1 MTGQMASMLFMFD
14 VVDRAIESAKKERR
28 NNRENRTDFA
38 DIEVQ
43 RQEIQMATGIDPLH
57 DLSALASAMKEN

>member
-14 VVDRAIESAKKERR
+14 VVDRAVKAAEKERTK
-28 NNRENRTDFA
+28 RETRTDFA

-43 RQEIQMATGIDPLH
+43 RQEIYRATGIDPLH
-57 DLSALASAMKEN
+57 DLSALDGATKEN